1 MSDDED
7 HASIGRY
14 DHRAPRSDRAGSPDS
29 RSDRQSRRCPTPSSV
44 KAFASARQRGRLSI
58 SSETQ
63 GIERRDDARRGSY
76 VAYGAS
82 LRSDDARSSRSSR
95 SRPGTVDFDDS
106 ESLASLA
113 TIRSSDTDI
122 SRPARMAQSNHE
134 LSINFN
140 VLDALIE
147 LEQSE
152 RPTPHAFESFQSSG
166 METNHFPMVTSDGD
180 FMELPPRLSSD
191 SKQAHGMTAAQQQ
204 PKPIRFSFFSSAWE
218 STLHAAEFGDLLLPG
233 EDVRNL
239 FHASQETAN
248 GVWWLHLNNPTPTE
262 VVAISS
268 AFGIHPLTIE
278 DISTQE
284 SREKIELFPSY
295 YFASFRSFHVVE
307 EPEGIEFEPFS
318 MYLVV
323 FREGII
329 TFSFAPETHAS
340 KVRFRISQLTEHVS
354 LSSDWICYALI
365 SSDDIVD
372 SFLPAITQIEREAD
386 KIEDEVFITRPE
398 DHQAFL
404 QRMSRSRANL
414 TGLMRLLGGKVDV
427 LRAFVKRC
435 NENYKVTPRMD
446 IGLYL
451 GDIQDHVVTMINS
464 LVQFETIL
472 SRCRSN
478 YLAQLSIDNVTQGNR
493 TNEFLSRITVIA
505 SVLVPLN
512 LVCFLFGMNVRVPW
526 GQDDNLN
533 AWLGITSGI
542 ILFVLLSLL
551 VAKRLKYI

>member
-7 HASIGRY
+7 YASIRRY
-14 DHRAPRSDRAGSPDS
+14 DHGASRPERGGSPDS
-29 RSDRQSRRCPTPSSV
+29 RSDQYSRRCPTPSSV
-44 KAFASARQRGRLSI
+44 KAFADARQRGRLSI
-58 SSETQ
+58 SSDTR
-63 GIERRDDARRGSY
+63 GPERRDDVRRGSY
-76 VAYGAS
+76 AAYGTS
-82 LRSDDARSSRSSR
+82 LNSDDAHSSR
-95 SRPGTVDFDDS
+95 SRPSTADFDS
-106 ESLASLA
+106 ASLASLA
-113 TIRSSDTDI
+113 TIRSRESDI
-122 SRPARMAQSNHE
+122 SRPARMAQSKDK
-134 LSINFN
+134 LSIDFN

-147 LEQSE
+147 LEQTE
-152 RPTPHAFESFQSSG
+152 HAVLHAFESFQTG
-166 METNHFPMVTSDGD
+166 GTTTDQYQMFTADGD
-180 FMELPPRLSSD
+180 FMELPTRTSGE
-191 SKQAHGMTAAQQQ
+191 SKQAHVISNAQQQ

-239 FHASQETAN
+239 FYASQETAN
-248 GVWWLHLNNPTPTE
+248 GVWWLHLNMPTATE
-262 VVAISS
+262 VLAISS
-268 AFGIHPLTIE
+268 AFGIHPLTVE

-365 SSDDIVD
+365 DDIVD
-372 SFLPAITQIEREAD
+372 SFYPAIAQIEREAD
-386 KIEDEVFITRPE
+386 AIEDEVFVTRPE
-398 DHQAFL
+398 DHHAFL

-435 NENYKVTPRMD
+435 NENYNVTPRMD

-493 TNEFLSRITVIA
+493 TNEFLSRITVVA
-505 SVLVPLN
+505 SVMVPLN
-512 LVCFLFGMNVRVPW
+512 LVCFLFGMN
-526 GQDDNLN
+526 
-533 AWLGITSGI
+533 S
-542 ILFVLLSLL
+542 
-551 VAKRLKYI
+551 